1 MRNFFVP
8 LVILSGVSGMSDIV
22 TGEIKIGWVIHLWII
37 LKVQT
42 SEILKRHVKYLIFEV
57 IFMIFWQ
64 HVIR

>member
-22 TGEIKIGWVIHLWII
+22 TGEIKIDWVIHLWII
-37 LKVQT
+37 LKGQT